1 MSNTDSFI
9 EEVSEEVRQDK
20 LYAIYKK
27 YGWIAGLLIALI
39 IGGVIYSEWSKASAA
54 RTAQANGDALVA
66 ALDMDDPTA
75 QASALEAIAQG
86 ATTAKPLIEIQRA
99 AVLAD
104 AGKIDE
110 AGAVLNAM
118 AVSPDTPKIYRELAA
133 LKAVIL
139 LGSKMDSEKRHAAL
153 DAMIRA
159 EAPFRTIAMEQ
170 KALAF
175 VDDGDLK
182 QATGLLTRLLLEPE
196 VPPALRARAEQ
207 TLVALGGEVPEIA
220 QTLSDA
226 DGLQ

>member
-75 QASALEAIAQG
+75 QASALEAIAQD